1 MLAMRF
7 RINTIVNSKYPWKR
21 NGNNFILEVSCLK
34 SDFVRHRRIYS
45 FRVSSYGSMHILIP
59 LIEWEFLKN
68 RLYLFV
74 LYGCSSSKI
83 TPGRRF
89 PWYRLKIKPNLKDS
103 GWLRRVPGDTG
114 VDGTSSPPALALH
127 TALVFSLHGREDYGF
142 CTGYKK
148 ILGKITSS
156 WLLIPRNGRGPSW
169 LE

>member
-1 MLAMRF
+1 M
-7 RINTIVNSKYPWKR
+7 KEKWKSFYSR
-21 NGNNFILEVSCLK
+21 SFLFKIRLCKTQKN
-34 SDFVRHRRIYS
+34 YS

-68 RLYLFV
+68 RLYLFL

-114 VDGTSSPPALALH
+114 VDGSSSPPALALH
-127 TALVFSLHGREDYGF
+127 MALVFSLHGREDYGF

-148 ILGKITSS
+148 ILGKMTTSG
-156 WLLIPRNGRGPSW
+156 LLIPRNGRGPSW